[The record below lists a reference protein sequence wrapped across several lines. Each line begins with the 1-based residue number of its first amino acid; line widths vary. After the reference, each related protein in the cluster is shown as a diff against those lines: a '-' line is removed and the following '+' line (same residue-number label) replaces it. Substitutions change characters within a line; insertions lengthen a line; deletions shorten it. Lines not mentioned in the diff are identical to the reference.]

1 MAKPKQ
7 LPSGSWRVQ
16 IRKKGF
22 QRVDEVFRTEED
34 ANDFIR
40 RQMAEMHTRRAEAL
54 KSDAGD
60 SPMTVRAAW
69 EGYRT
74 SIKALEKRQATRT
87 REAGCAK
94 HVIRLLGDVELRL
107 LGEAEIQEY
116 IEKRTGET
124 TRLGRTAGDTVR
136 LEKGLLSQLFK
147 WALLRRHVKR
157 NPAKGGALELPKCKP
172 REIRID
178 ADQQAALQDAA
189 LAFTRHPLANKTAKP
204 WLRLTMACGLRPGE
218 AAKLEL
224 AWCKLKDAE
233 IHIPGSGH
241 KNKRPRLVVVPDHL
255 LPELREQEALA
266 KKAGSPYLFWSDSPA
281 RAHGRPVP
289 YRYHKAWA
297 AICKRAGVPSSTV
310 PHGMRHEY
318 ISTLYETTDLSD
330 SMVAEMAGDV
340 HVASLQPY
348 RHLRKAAVKERHQA
362 VNAQR
367 EAEFKARLAEQKAE
381 WAQRMLDELQAKR
394 NAESAGGKD
403 EPEA

>member
-16 IRKKGF
+16 IRRKGF
-22 QRVDEVFRTEED
+22 QRIDEVFKTEED
-34 ANDFIR
+34 ANEFIR
-40 RQMAEMHTRRAEAL
+40 RQVAEQHTRRAEAL
-54 KSDAGD
+54 KSDAGN
-60 SPMTVRAAW
+60 SAVTVRAAW
-69 EGYRT
+69 EGYRV
-74 SIKALEKRQATRT
+74 SITASKKRPATLK

-94 HVIRLLGDVELRL
+94 HVLRLLGDVELRL
-107 LGEAEIQEY
+107 LDEAALQEY
-116 IEKRTGET
+116 IERRTGET
-124 TRLGRTAGDTVR
+124 TRLGTTAGDTVR
-136 LEKGLLSQLFK
+136 IEKGLLSQLFK
-147 WALLRRHVKR
+147 WAILRRHVKR
-157 NPAKGGALELPKCKP
+157 NPARGGTLEMPECKE
-172 REIRID
+172 RIIRID
-178 ADQQAALQDAA
+178 ADQQAALRDAA
-189 LAFTRHPLANKTAKP
+189 VAFTRNPRANKTAWP

-218 AAKLEL
+218 AAKIEL
-224 AWCKLKDAE
+224 AWCKLRDAE

-255 LPELREQEALA
+255 LPELREQAAAA

-281 RAHGRPVP
+281 RAHNKPVP

-297 AICKRAGVPSSTV
+297 AICKRAGVPPSTV